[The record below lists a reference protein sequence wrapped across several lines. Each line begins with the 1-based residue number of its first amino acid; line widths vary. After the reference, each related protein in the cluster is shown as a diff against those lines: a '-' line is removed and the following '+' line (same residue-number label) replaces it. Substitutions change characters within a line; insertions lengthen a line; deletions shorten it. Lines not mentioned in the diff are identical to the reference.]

1 MRLLKETLEIRANSE
16 IEAKEVIESYRQ
28 KAAADGFTIGA
39 AGYTYKTKKSKGEII
54 DEWIRFEITKL
65 FNDET
70 EPDTPINID
79 YNKESAF

>member
-28 KAAADGFTIGA
+28 KAATDGFTIGA

-54 DEWIRFEITKL
+54 DSWAVVTIEKT
-65 FNDET
+65 FNE
-70 EPDTPINID
+70 
-79 YNKESAF
+79 